1 MNFNKINR
9 QLKSAWNAFQPRYY
23 GGLNETI
30 ANEFMLSNGI
40 KIKQLKIQDDFC
52 QIFGLKFT
60 TLCLNADELGLKG
73 VLKNKKGQIY
83 RSKNNKEIAE
93 SLETE
98 LLKTIKIDL
107 KCFPTSTIW
116 AFERHFDG
124 TPHLHCSIF
133 YPCEFHKKI
142 QHILCSRYPFQG
154 AVGTKFRAEY
164 LTKTTSKN
172 YAGKQFNT
180 AKIAGVQDRK
190 IPKFYVNKPAKIA
203 MEWGFIADLLNSK
216 LKGFF
221 VKKQKTRTKKFD
233 NSKNPAPVVTV
244 KKTYFLQ
251 GKKPIKPPKNRG
263 FDNKIDIQIRT
274 KSGDRIHI
282 KRKFNKF
289 IKIENLIKK
298 LKIKAKKFTKKGAK
312 LICILEFQNALKMA
326 LTEQLCVAN
335 TAGRDIKQVDIPSNA
350 DYKALA
356 DKAIEKEPPTD
367 PSVGLFERSE
377 K

>member
-30 ANEFMLSNGI
+30 TSEFIMKNGV

-60 TLCLNADELGLKG
+60 TLCLNADELGLRG
-73 VLKNKKGQIY
+73 LVKNKKGQIF
-83 RSKNNKEIAE
+83 RNKTNNQIAN

-98 LLKTIKIDL
+98 LLTTLKGDL
-107 KCFPTSTIW
+107 KPFPTTSIW
-116 AFERHFDG
+116 VFERHFDG

-133 YPCEFHKKI
+133 YPSCYHLKI
-142 QHILCSRYPFQG
+142 QHILCSKYQFKG

-164 LTKTTSKN
+164 LAKTTSKHN
-172 YAGKQFNT
+172 GKQFNT
-180 AKIAGVQDRK
+180 SKISGVQNFK
-190 IPKFYVNKPAKIA
+190 TPKFYVNKPPKITQ
-203 MEWGFIADLLNSK
+203 EWGFIADLLNSR

-221 VKKQKTRTKKFD
+221 IKKTKSRIKKFD
-233 NSKNPAPVVTV
+233 NSKNPTPVVTV

-251 GKKPIKPPKNRG
+251 GKKPIKPPKNRC
-263 FDNKIDIQIRT
+263 FSNKIDIQIRT
-274 KSGDRIHI
+274 KDGARIHI
-282 KRKFNKF
+282 KRKLKNQLNTQ
-289 IKIENLIKK
+289 NLIKK
-298 LKIKAKKFTKKGAK
+298 LKIKSKKFTKKGAK
-312 LICILEFQNALKMA
+312 LLCILEIKNALKMA

-350 DYKALA
+350 DIMALA
-356 DKAIEKEPPTD
+356 WQLAMEKEPPTD